1 MDIHTLGQ
9 VHLISI
15 INKCVIKAKFE
26 NHDNSVLK
34 VLFYVY
40 FCTFHDFSQFKK
52 LKKKKKLVLI
62 TMKWYSSSRLKDGNM
77 DDRCGLMILC
87 ASQ

>member
-1 MDIHTLGQ
+1 MGQ
-9 VHLISI
+9 VHLIST

-26 NHDNSVLK
+26 IHDNSVLK
-34 VLFYVY
+34 LLFM
-40 FCTFHDFSQFKK
+40 CTFAHFMIFQSIQK
-52 LKKKKKLVLI
+52 LKIKLVLI
-62 TMKWYSSSRLKDGNM
+62 TNEMVQLKKVKDGSM